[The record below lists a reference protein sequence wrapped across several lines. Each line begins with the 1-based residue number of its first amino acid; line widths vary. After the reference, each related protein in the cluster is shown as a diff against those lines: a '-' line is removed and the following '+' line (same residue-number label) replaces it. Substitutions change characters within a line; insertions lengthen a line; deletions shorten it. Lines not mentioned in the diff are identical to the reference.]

1 MNIYLIGMMGTGKS
15 MIGELLT
22 EKLDYSFV
30 DLDEKIEKYS
40 EKSITEIFEKD
51 GEENFRN
58 LESEQLRYYF
68 NSVIACGG
76 GIILKEENRT
86 FMKENGKAVL
96 LTASI
101 PELSKRLIKSN
112 SRPLL
117 VEENKEELLTKIWS
131 ERRLHYLSTA
141 DYTIETDHKTKEE
154 IAEEIL
160 KQLNR

>member
-1 MNIYLIGMMGTGKS
+1 M
-15 MIGELLT
+15 
-22 EKLDYSFV
+22 
-30 DLDEKIEKYS
+30 
-40 EKSITEIFEKD
+40 
-51 GEENFRN
+51 
-58 LESEQLRYYF
+58 RYYF

-154 IAEEIL
+154 VAEEIL

>member
-1 MNIYLIGMMGTGKS
+1 MGTGKS

-22 EKLDYSFV
+22 VKLDYPFV

-40 EKSITEIFEKD
+40 GKSITEIFEKD

-101 PELSKRLIKSN
+101 PELSKRLIKST

-117 VEENKEELLTKIWS
+117 
-131 ERRLHYLSTA
+131 
-141 DYTIETDHKTKEE
+141 D
-154 IAEEIL
+154 
-160 KQLNR
+160 